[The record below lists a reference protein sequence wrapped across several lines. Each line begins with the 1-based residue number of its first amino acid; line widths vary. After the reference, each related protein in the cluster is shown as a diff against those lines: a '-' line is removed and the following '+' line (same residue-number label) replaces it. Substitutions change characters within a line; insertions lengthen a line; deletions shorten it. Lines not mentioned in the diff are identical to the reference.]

1 MEIRSFLAFELP
13 PEIKT
18 VVTRVFEDSRRST
31 LDVRWV
37 RPEGIHLTVVF
48 MGNIK
53 PGDLEAMGN
62 EIGKVCSD
70 FSPFQIALKGIG
82 CFPNSRNP
90 RVVWLGLAG
99 DVERMSRFRDR
110 LQEQLL
116 PFGIQEEK
124 RPFKPHLT
132 LGRFKKALRDEGS
145 LRKLMEKHEALTS
158 PVCTLDE
165 FMLFRSDLKPGGAVY
180 TKMLS
185 WPLSGTGG
193 EERP

>member
-13 PEIKT
+13 LEIKKI
-18 VVTRVFEDSRRST
+18 VTRVFEDSRRSS

-53 PGDLEAMGN
+53 TEDLEAMGN
-62 EIGKVCSD
+62 EIGRVCSD
-70 FSPFQIALKGIG
+70 FSPFHIALKGIG

-90 RVVWLGLAG
+90 RVVWLGLVG
-99 DVERMSRFRDR
+99 DVEQMSRFRDR
-110 LQEQLL
+110 LQKQLS
-116 PFGIQEEK
+116 PFGIQEER

-132 LGRFKKALRDEGS
+132 LGRFKKALRDEAS
-145 LRKLMEKHEALTS
+145 LRKLMEKYKDLTS
-158 PVCTLDE
+158 PVCTLDD
-165 FMLFRSDLKPGGAVY
+165 FMLFKSDLNPGGAVY

-185 WPLSGTGG
+185 WLLSG
-193 EERP
+193 RK

>member
-13 PEIKT
+13 PEIKM
-18 VVTRVFEDSRRST
+18 VVTGVYEDSRRSR

-53 PGDLEAMGN
+53 TEELEAMGN
-62 EIGKVCSD
+62 GIGRVCSD

-82 CFPNSRNP
+82 CFPSSRNP

-110 LQEQLL
+110 LQRQLL
-116 PFGIQEEK
+116 AFGIQEEK
-124 RPFKPHLT
+124 RPLKPHLT

-145 LRKLMEKHEALTS
+145 LRKLMETHKELAS
-158 PVCTLDE
+158 PECTVGELV
-165 FMLFRSDLKPGGAVY
+165 LFKSDLNRGGAVY

-185 WPLSGTGG
+185 WPLSG
-193 EERP
+193 RD

>member
-13 PEIKT
+13 LEIKKI
-18 VVTRVFEDSRRST
+18 VTRVFEDSRRSS

-37 RPEGIHLTVVF
+37 RPDGIHLTVVF
-48 MGNIK
+48 MGNVK
-53 PGDLEAMGN
+53 TEDLEAMGN
-62 EIGKVCSD
+62 EIGMVCSD

-90 RVVWLGLAG
+90 RVVWLGLVG

-110 LQEQLL
+110 LQKQLS

-132 LGRFKKALRDEGS
+132 LGRFKKALRDEAS
-145 LRKLMEKHEALTS
+145 LRKLMEKHKDVTS
-158 PVCTLDE
+158 LVCTLDE
-165 FMLFRSDLKPGGAVY
+165 FMLFKSDLKPGGAVY

-185 WPLSGTGG
+185 WPLSGTD
-193 EERP
+193 

>member
-13 PEIKT
+13 PEIKM
-18 VVTRVFEDSRRST
+18 VVTGVYEDSRRSR

-53 PGDLEAMGN
+53 TEELEAMGN
-62 EIGKVCSD
+62 GIGRVCSD

-82 CFPNSRNP
+82 CFPSSRNP

-110 LQEQLL
+110 LQRQLL

-124 RPFKPHLT
+124 RPLKPHLT

-145 LRKLMEKHEALTS
+145 LRKLMETHKELAS
-158 PVCTLDE
+158 PECTVGELV
-165 FMLFRSDLKPGGAVY
+165 LFKSDLNRGGAVY

-185 WPLSGTGG
+185 WPLSG
-193 EERP
+193 RD